1 LRIDDLIP
9 GNDEPNLLPQ
19 LNGYIQNR
27 KIEQVKT
34 QSLEPVALQKF
45 STDLGRI
52 HRLAPHLEPG
62 VVLALAKSN
71 ASDQTIAKVGMAAIS
86 VERQKADEI
95 AEQEKNNRG
104 FFGKVYSKF
113 KTGIRYGVGV
123 ADTYFDLLNQLPS
136 SFVSASDNPQSGNVF
151 DFDLKNPFRKGWW
164 ASTAL
169 GSMMSGEESGEGFFI
184 GGAAAEGQQRRLND
198 FAGQIPITI
207 EAGAAENTAYEPSPE
222 EIRQLAVQIVD
233 SQGISFE
240 EAYELARVKIRS
252 EATIPITFGGTNP
265 LYLPRIETLKT
276 PTGGSISTGL
286 PRFRSFKDIGSSE
299 YALQAATATVAL
311 GFATPDPVSKAVQ
324 ISKPL
329 IAYSRGIKNVDE
341 VGNFVMD
348 TRFIAETGVEAEFL
362 SRVDA
367 MNAVVN
373 DYEVSALRVQ
383 DEAIEMATPQPGVWY
398 HGSHGGGVP
407 GNVIYDIGDPRYPTP
422 EGNLLGPGFYMTEE
436 PVIAQSYARS
446 PDRTRTI
453 TPEEEET
460 LRSVPGAI
468 SDTNLQLG
476 LPLEQLGPQ
485 AEGIPAAVY
494 RLQESEGA
502 APVFLDGNYGLRTQ
516 LPPETIEKIASLY
529 FDTESK
535 RGEIFSNLFREDSFL
550 SQLFE
555 KTGISNLFENV
566 FQKKVEAISDVAFVG
581 GGWYSGT
588 PGPDRF
594 TLDTS
599 WKKAVTENP
608 ELVNNIQ
615 FVPPSVIADRAALL
629 VENFI
634 EVNNRRPSSIE
645 ELFSFKP
652 NIDSYLFSVGE
663 DSLNFFRNADFTDVI
678 NQFLAHG
685 NTTDEFFIPTIGSFD
700 EMLRGLNVQNY
711 RVNLGRAN
719 LVDETAI
726 RLPTEAIQRGE
737 YKDIQKLYGD
747 LFKYIFKNI
756 DSKFENRLSSLD
768 LPTNTRVGVQQS
780 LGVNQGTFII
790 GAFNNSKPVS
800 LLELNN
806 FLFEN
811 GIDGWTHQG
820 GRIVGAER
828 GHRVRV
834 YFDPMKHLDVTDPL
848 TGERLPINEAINLQ
862 RESGELYN
870 RAGEIRNEI
879 DELNMMLEAG
889 HIPGYGSK
897 VDPEKFNTFFTQSRA
912 GRYAADKIWEV
923 VERFNGK
930 GMVSDSD
937 VWYELFTMFSGRI
950 PLEDLDEI
958 LRATSKSEMIGII
971 NKKVGYTPG
980 LANIGDLNFSLS
992 KTFDKLKEVSRMDVL
1007 FENIGDI
1014 FGPVLSRSPR
1024 SKHLNFYGTEREKLQ
1039 ALQDLDDFMET
1050 GIRGRINKTV
1060 EIKEGTLTQKNL
1072 ILYRFAKAMQSNDKT
1087 AMFDASS
1094 QLASAIS
1101 RRILSET
1108 GDEKQAQ
1115 LASDLWKNIFETA
1128 SGYGLYNVG
1137 EEGLRIDNGYAV
1149 AIAEG
1154 LMYSDPVKAGRL
1166 ISSVH
1171 GGPGLLS
1178 ELQRSPL
1185 ELPDVQAL
1193 RRMTSIIGV
1202 LTGKQGFQRVI
1213 KKSELRTN
1221 FLKQFGV
1228 DLSQKDL
1235 EKLGELRLPLRAADF
1250 MMTKVWKSAKKF
1262 QFAYALRNTMEAQAR
1277 LAFDSKDNIFT
1288 HPLDHILVST
1298 FNRLPDDIALG
1309 EEFNP
1314 GGWRNIG
1321 LAHQT
1326 SGEGYK
1332 EMLGNAFYGSDARF
1346 DMVNSRF
1353 RNGGIDVFSK
1363 DKPKQWAKAGGYELR
1378 QLFNDPIARR
1388 LANGADVDTVIKWL
1402 YGGSD
1407 DANKSLRELE
1417 NLVRNG
1423 EVFYTGQAR
1432 TPEVIPVDPTPV
1444 NIRKRIETQQQARL
1458 SLKTGGDSE
1467 LMEVVSTGRFRG
1479 EDAFDGSGNA
1489 SGKLLKYIE
1498 ENIGTDL
1505 PEFYKG
1511 PGESTLLAGVQKNW
1525 FDKTTSFV
1533 FDNLVGRAHNQLD
1546 RSPLWRQEY
1555 TKEINR
1561 LAPLLS
1567 AEAAAELKEI
1577 LITRTAHYNTMA
1589 KSKKI
1594 AREFTLKDYVG
1605 RNVDAD
1611 ELMESLDN
1619 AKGALSR
1626 EEIHVIANSLTLNR
1640 IENLLFDATARNSFT
1655 DAARIVSPFNAAFF
1669 EVTKKWFTLMAENP
1683 DKLVNASRKFGYLA
1697 GEKAPN
1703 ELGENKGI
1711 LHKDPI
1717 TGDYMYGIPM
1727 SGTIARLFNRLVGD
1741 DTGADYSLRAP
1752 VKGLNMAFSF
1762 TPGFGPL
1769 VGYPL
1774 GKLMYS
1780 SPKLRDY
1787 ATFFLPYG
1795 QPKSPLDPTEYLPG
1809 FLNKAFNAAIN
1820 NPNAPGVYGDTVN
1833 DVARAELATG
1843 KWNID
1848 DPEEFEEFQNDVESK
1863 STVLTILR
1871 SIGQFFGPSS
1881 PQLKIDIQTKSGDV
1895 MAGFLTAEF
1904 HELQSQDY
1912 DSAVERFLYMFGDEA
1927 FAYMAGKTREV
1938 YMGTEATSEFAR
1950 WELENSELFDSTY
1963 GEIAGFFG
1971 PKGSDFDWAA
1981 WNYQTNKGMRE
1992 RIPYKEQIAIAQQIF
2007 GLHKYRRIVEA
2018 AGPKPN
2024 EQQTAFLEIQKAK
2037 LEKEYPGMVS
2047 QSSFDVQKF
2056 PKQIKLME
2064 QAIADPRLAGNET
2077 AIQLKK
2083 YLNIRNMYIT
2093 AADSSLGGWNSDRA
2107 KILKADLRYRA
2118 GMMIEETPEFARIFE
2133 RILLNELDR

>member
-1 LRIDDLIP
+1 MKIDDLIP

-19 LNGYIQNR
+19 VNTYIQNR
-27 KIEQVKT
+27 KVQQVKT
-34 QSLEPVALQKF
+34 QSLQPVALEKF

-71 ASDQTIAKVGMAAIS
+71 ASDQTIAKVGLASIA

-95 AEQEKNNRG
+95 AEQAKNNRG
-104 FFGKVYSKF
+104 LFGNIYSKF
-113 KTGIRYGVGV
+113 KTAMRYGVGI
-123 ADTYFDLLNQLPS
+123 ADTGFDLYNQFPS
-136 SFVSASDNPQSGNVF
+136 SFLSPSKSPQSGDVF
-151 DFDLKNPFRKGWW
+151 DFDPKNPFRKGWW

-169 GSMMSGEESGEGFFI
+169 GSMMTGEESGEGFWI

-198 FAGQIPITI
+198 YAGQIPITI
-207 EAGAAENTAYEPSPE
+207 EAGAGENTAYEPTPE

-252 EATIPITFGGTNP
+252 EATIPITVGGTNP
-265 LYLPRIETLKT
+265 LWFPRIETLKT
-276 PTGGSISTGL
+276 PTGGSLSTAI
-286 PRFRSFKDIGSSE
+286 PRFRSFEEIGSPE

-311 GFATPDPVSKAVQ
+311 GFASPDPISKAAK
-324 ISKPL
+324 IIKPL
-329 IAYSRGIKNVDE
+329 IAYGRGIKNVDE
-341 VGNFVMD
+341 AGNFVMD
-348 TRFIAETGVEAEFL
+348 TRFIAETGAEAEFL
-362 SRVDA
+362 SRVDS
-367 MNAVVN
+367 MNAVIN
-373 DYEVSALRVQ
+373 DFEVSALRVQ

-398 HGSHGGGVP
+398 HGSHGGPLP

-436 PVIAQSYARS
+436 PVIAQSYGRG

-460 LRSVPGAI
+460 LRSIPGAI
-468 SDTNLQLG
+468 SDPNLQLG
-476 LPLEQLGPQ
+476 LPLEQLGPR

-502 APVFLDGNYGLRTQ
+502 APLFLDGDYGLGTQ
-516 LPPETIEKIASLY
+516 LPQETIERIASLY
-529 FDTESK
+529 FETESK
-535 RGEIFSNLFREDSFL
+535 RGKIFSNLFREDSAVFE
-550 SQLFE
+550 LFE
-555 KTGISNLFENV
+555 KTGVSDLFENL
-566 FQKKVEAISDVAFVG
+566 FQRKVKKISEEPFVG
-581 GGWYSGT
+581 GGWALGT
-588 PGPDRF
+588 EGVDRF
-594 TLDTS
+594 TLNNS
-599 WKKAVTENP
+599 WKKAVADNP
-608 ELVNNIQ
+608 QLVNNIQ
-615 FVPPSVIADRAALL
+615 FVPPSLIADRAALL
-629 VENFI
+629 VEEFI
-634 EVNNRRPSSIE
+634 STNQRLPSSIE
-645 ELFSFKP
+645 ELFSFRP

-663 DSLNFFRNADFTDVI
+663 DSLNYFRNADFTEVV
-678 NQFLAHG
+678 NQFLAHKPK
-685 NTTDEFFIPTIGSFD
+685 DEFFRPTTQSFD
-700 EMLRGLNVQNY
+700 DLLLGMNVQFGTM
-711 RVNLGRAN
+711 RLGKAS
-719 LVDETAI
+719 LVHETAI
-726 RLPTEAIQRGE
+726 RLPTEGLQKGE
-737 YKDIQKLYGD
+737 YLNFQKLYGD
-747 LFKYIFKNI
+747 LFNYITEEVSN
-756 DSKFENRLSSLD
+756 KFFNRFSSLD
-768 LPTNTRVGVQQS
+768 LPTGIKASIENS
-780 LGVNQGTFII
+780 LGSNQATFVL
-790 GAFNNSKPVS
+790 GQFDNSKYVS

-834 YFDPMKHLDVTDPL
+834 YFDPTKHLDVTDPL

-870 RAGEIRNEI
+870 RAGEIRNQI
-879 DELNMMLEAG
+879 DEMNMMLEAG

-923 VERFNGK
+923 VERFDGNNNLT
-930 GMVSDSD
+930 DAD
-937 VWYELFTMFSGRI
+937 TWYELFTMFNGRV

-958 LRATSKSEMIGII
+958 LRAKSKSEMVGLI

-980 LANIGDLNFSLS
+980 LSNMADLNFSLS

-1014 FGPVLSRSPR
+1014 FGPVMRRSPK

-1039 ALQDLDDFMET
+1039 ALQDLDAFLET
-1050 GIRGRINKTV
+1050 GVRGDVNKPTAGV
-1060 EIKEGTLTQKNL
+1060 KSWASPKND
-1072 ILYRFAKAMQSNDKT
+1072 ILYRFAQALQSNDKT
-1087 AMFDASS
+1087 AIFDASNK
-1094 QLASAIS
+1094 LAEAIS
-1101 RRILSET
+1101 ARILSET
-1108 GDEKQAQ
+1108 GDAKQAQ

-1149 AIAEG
+1149 AIAEDLWG
-1154 LMYSDPVKAGRL
+1154 SDPGKAGRL
-1166 ISSVH
+1166 IGAVH

-1202 LTGKQGFQRVI
+1202 FTGKQGLQKAI

-1228 DLSQKDL
+1228 DLSKKDL
-1235 EKLGELRLPLRAADF
+1235 DKLGELRLPLRAADF

-1288 HPLDHILVST
+1288 HPLDHILVAT

-1321 LAHQT
+1321 LAHEGA
-1326 SGEGYK
+1326 GEGYK
-1332 EMLGNAFYGSDARF
+1332 EMLGNAFFGSDARF
-1346 DMVNSRF
+1346 DMVHSRF
-1353 RNGGIDVFSK
+1353 RNGSIDVFSK

-1388 LANGADVDTVIKWL
+1388 LANGADVDTVMKWL
-1402 YGGSD
+1402 YSDSD
-1407 DANKSLRELE
+1407 DAKKALREVE

-1423 EVFYTGQAR
+1423 EIFYKGEAR
-1432 TPEVIPVDPTPV
+1432 IPEVIPVDPTPT

-1458 SLKTGGDSE
+1458 SLKTNGDPE
-1467 LMEVVSTGRFRG
+1467 LMEVVSTGRFMG
-1479 EDAFDGSGNA
+1479 EDAFDGAGNA
-1489 SGKLLKYIE
+1489 TGKLLDYLE
-1498 ENIGTDL
+1498 ENIGSGL
-1505 PEFYKG
+1505 PQFYKG

-1525 FDKTTSFV
+1525 FDKTTTFI
-1533 FDNLVGRAHNQLD
+1533 FDNLCGRAHNQLD

-1567 AEAAAELKEI
+1567 PEAAAEMKDI
-1577 LITRTAHYNTMA
+1577 LVTRTAHYNNMA

-1611 ELMESLDN
+1611 ELIESLDN
-1619 AKGALSR
+1619 AKGAMSR
-1626 EEIHVIANSLTLNR
+1626 EELHIIANALTLDR

-1669 EVTKKWFTLMAENP
+1669 EVTKKWFTLMAQNP
-1683 DKLVNASRKFGYLA
+1683 EKLIGASRKFGYIA

-1703 ELGENKGI
+1703 ELGKNKGI
-1711 LHKDPI
+1711 IHKDPV

-1741 DTGADYSLRAP
+1741 DTGADYSLQAP

-1795 QPKSPLDPTEYLPG
+1795 QPKSPFDPTEYLPG
-1809 FLNKAFNAAIN
+1809 FLSKALSAAIN
-1820 NPNAPGVYGDTVN
+1820 NPNAPGVYADTVN

-1848 DPEEFEEFQNDVESK
+1848 DPEEFEEYQNDVESK
-1863 STVLTILR
+1863 SLVLTIMR
-1871 SIGQFFGPSS
+1871 SIGQFIGPSS
-1881 PQLKIDIQTKSGDV
+1881 PRLKIDIQTKSGDV
-1895 MAGFLTAEF
+1895 MAGFLTSEF

-1938 YMGTEATSEFAR
+1938 YMGTEASSEFAR

-1971 PKGSDFDWAA
+1971 PKGSEFDWSV
-1981 WNYQTNKGMRE
+1981 WNYQSNKGMRE
-1992 RIPYKEQIAIAQQIF
+1992 RIPYQEQIAIAQQII

-2024 EQQTAFLEIQKAK
+2024 EQQQAVLEVAKAQ

-2077 AIQLKK
+2077 AIQLRK
-2083 YLNIRNMYIT
+2083 YLDIRNMYIT
-2093 AADSSLGGWNSDRA
+2093 AANSSLGGWNSDRA
-2107 KILKADLRYRA
+2107 KLLKSDLRYRA

-2133 RILLNELDR
+2133 RILLNELDK

>member
-1 LRIDDLIP
+1 LKIDDLIP
-9 GNDEPNLLPQ
+9 GNDEVNLLPQ
-19 LNGYIQNR
+19 VNTYIQNR
-27 KIEQVKT
+27 KVQQVKT
-34 QSLEPVALQKF
+34 QSLEPVALQQYS
-45 STDLGRI
+45 STLGRI

-62 VVLALAKSN
+62 VVLALAKSG
-71 ASDQTIAKVGMAAIS
+71 ASDQTIARVGLASIA

-104 FFGKVYSKF
+104 LFGKIYGKF
-113 KTGIRYGVGV
+113 KTGMRWGVST
-123 ADTYFDLLNQLPS
+123 ADTVFDLLNQTPS
-136 SFVSASDNPQSGNVF
+136 TFISPSKNPQSGDVF

-164 ASTAL
+164 ASTAF
-169 GSMMSGEESGEGFFI
+169 GSMLSGEESGEGFFI
-184 GGAAAEGQQRRLND
+184 GGAAAEGQRRRLND
-198 FAGQIPITI
+198 YAGQLPITI
-207 EAGAAENTAYEPSPE
+207 EAGAGENTAYEPTPE

-240 EAYELARVKIRS
+240 EAYEIAKVKIRS
-252 EATIPITFGGTNP
+252 EATIPITFWGTNP
-265 LYLPRIETLKT
+265 LWLPRIETIQS
-276 PTGGSISTGL
+276 PTGGSVSTGI
-286 PRFRSFKDIGSSE
+286 PVFRSFEDIGSSE
-299 YALQAATATVAL
+299 YALQAATASIAL
-311 GFATPDPVSKAVQ
+311 GFASPDPISKAAK
-324 ISKPL
+324 IIKPFA
-329 IAYSRGIKNVDE
+329 AYARGIKNVDE
-341 VGNFVMD
+341 AGNFVMD
-348 TRFIAETGVEAEFL
+348 TRFIAETGAEAEFL
-362 SRVDA
+362 SRVDS

-373 DYEVSALRVQ
+373 DFEVSALRIQ

-398 HGSHGGGVP
+398 HGSSGGPLP
-407 GNVIYDIGDPRYPTP
+407 GNVLFDIGDPRYPTP

-436 PVIAQSYARS
+436 PVIAQSYGRGR
-446 PDRTRTI
+446 DRTRTI
-453 TPEEEET
+453 TTEEEEI
-460 LRSVPGAI
+460 LRSIPGAA
-468 SDTNLQLG
+468 SDPNLQIG
-476 LPLEQLGPQ
+476 LPEEQLGPQ
-485 AEGIPAAVY
+485 AEGLPSAVY

-502 APVFLDGNYGLRTQ
+502 APFFLDGDYGLKTQ
-516 LPPETIEKIASLY
+516 LPQETIEKIASLY
-529 FDTESK
+529 FDTENK
-535 RGEIFSNLFREDSFL
+535 RREIFSNLFREDSAV
-550 SQLFE
+550 SELFE
-555 KTGISNLFENV
+555 KTGILNKFDNLF
-566 FQKKVEAISDVAFVG
+566 QTKVEEISDLPFVG
-581 GGWYSGT
+581 GSWKDFS
-588 PGPDRF
+588 PKIDRF
-594 TLDTS
+594 SLDNL

-608 ELVNNIQ
+608 EIVNNIQ

-629 VENFI
+629 VEDFVSKNQKF
-634 EVNNRRPSSIE
+634 PSSIE

-663 DSLNFFRNADFTDVI
+663 DSINYFKNANFTDVVS
-678 NQFLAHG
+678 QFLAHG
-685 NTTDEFFIPTIGSFD
+685 NTGDEFFVPTIVSFD
-700 EMLRGLNVQNY
+700 DVLRFLNVQNY
-711 RVNLGRAN
+711 RVNLGQAN
-719 LVDETAI
+719 LIDKTG
-726 RLPTEAIQRGE
+726 IQMGE
-737 YKDIQKLYGD
+737 YKDVNKLYGD

-756 DSKFENRLSSLD
+756 DTKFENRFASLD
-768 LPTNTRVGVQQS
+768 LPTSTRVAVQKS
-780 LGVNQGTFII
+780 LGLGQANPVIND
-790 GAFNNSKPVS
+790 FNNSKPVS

-806 FLFEN
+806 FLWEN
-811 GIDGWTHQG
+811 GIDGWAHEG

-834 YFDPMKHLDVTDPL
+834 YFDPMKNLDVTDPL
-848 TGERLPINEAINLQ
+848 TGERLPINEAINIQ
-862 RESGELYN
+862 RESGELYK
-870 RAGEIRNEI
+870 RAGEIRNQV
-879 DELNMMLEAG
+879 DEMNMMLEAG

-912 GRYAADKIWEV
+912 GRYAADKIWKV
-923 VERFNGK
+923 VERFEGK
-930 GMVSDSD
+930 GMVSDAD

-958 LRATSKSEMIGII
+958 LRTTSKSEMIGII

-980 LANIGDLNFSLS
+980 LANMADLNFSLS
-992 KTFDKLKEVSRMDVL
+992 KTFDKIKEVSRMDVL

-1087 AMFDASS
+1087 AMFDASR

-1149 AIAEG
+1149 AIAED
-1154 LMYSDPVKAGRL
+1154 LMDSDPVKAGRL
-1166 ISSVH
+1166 ISSIH

-1202 LTGKQGFQRVI
+1202 FTGKQGLQKAI

-1221 FLKQFGV
+1221 VLKQFGI

-1235 EKLGELRLPLRAADF
+1235 DKLGELRLPLRAADF
-1250 MMTKVWKSAKKF
+1250 MMTKVWKAAKKL

-1277 LAFDSKDNIFT
+1277 LAFDGKDNIFS
-1288 HPLDHILVST
+1288 HPLDHILVAS

-1321 LAHQT
+1321 LAHEDA
-1326 SGEGYK
+1326 GAGYQ
-1332 EMLGNAFYGSDARF
+1332 EMLGNAFYASDARF
-1346 DMVNSRF
+1346 DMVHSRF
-1353 RNGGIDVFSK
+1353 RNGSIDVFSK
-1363 DKPKQWAKAGGYELR
+1363 DKPKQWAQAGGYELR

-1402 YGGSD
+1402 YSGSD

-1417 NLVRNG
+1417 NLMRNG
-1423 EVFYTGQAR
+1423 EVFYEGAAR
-1432 TPEVIPVDPTPV
+1432 IPEVIPVEPTPLNV
-1444 NIRKRIETQQQARL
+1444 RKRIETQQQSRL

-1467 LMEVVSTGRFRG
+1467 LMEVVATGRFMG
-1479 EDAFDGSGNA
+1479 EDAFDGAGNA
-1489 SGKLLKYIE
+1489 TGKLLDYIE
-1498 ENIGTDL
+1498 ENIGSGL
-1505 PEFYKG
+1505 PQFYKG

-1525 FDKTTSFV
+1525 FDKTTTFI

-1577 LITRTAHYNTMA
+1577 ILTRTAHYNTMA
-1589 KSKKI
+1589 QSKKF
-1594 AREFTLKDYVG
+1594 AREFTLKDYLG

-1619 AKGALSR
+1619 AKGAMSR
-1626 EEIHVIANSLTLNR
+1626 EEIHIIANSLTLDR
-1640 IENLLFDATARNSFT
+1640 VENLLFDATARNSFT

-1669 EVTKKWFTLMAENP
+1669 EVTKKWFTLMAQNP
-1683 DKLVNASRKFGYLA
+1683 EKVMGASRKFGYLA

-1703 ELGENKGI
+1703 ELGQNKGI
-1711 LHKDPI
+1711 IHKDPVS
-1717 TGDYMYGIPM
+1717 GDYMYGIPM

-1741 DTGADYSLRAP
+1741 DTGADYSLQAP

-1809 FLNKAFNAAIN
+1809 FLSKALNAALN
-1820 NPNAPGVYGDTVN
+1820 NPNSPGVYADTVN

-1848 DPEEFEEFQNDVESK
+1848 DPEEFEEYQNDVESK
-1863 STVLTILR
+1863 SLVLAMMR

-1881 PQLKIDIQTKSGDV
+1881 PRLKIDIQTKSGDV
-1895 MAGFLTAEF
+1895 MAGFLTSEF

-1938 YMGTEATSEFAR
+1938 YMGTEASSEFAR

-1971 PKGSDFDWAA
+1971 PKGSEFDWAA
-1981 WNYQTNKGMRE
+1981 WNYQSNKGMRE
-1992 RIPYKEQIAIAQQIF
+1992 RIPYQEQIAIAQQII
-2007 GLHKYRRIVEA
+2007 GLHKYRRFVEA

-2024 EQQTAFLEIQKAK
+2024 EQQSIVIAQQKAR

-2047 QSSFDVQKF
+2047 QASFDVQKF

-2083 YLNIRNMYIT
+2083 YLDVRNMYIT
-2093 AADSSLGGWNSDRA
+2093 AANSSLGGWNSDRA
-2107 KILKADLRYRA
+2107 KLLKADLRYRA

-2133 RILLNELDR
+2133 RILLNELER

>member
-1 LRIDDLIP
+1 LKINDLIP

-19 LNGYIQNR
+19 VNTYIQNR
-27 KIEQVKT
+27 KVQQVKT
-34 QSLEPVALQKF
+34 QSLQPVALEKF
-45 STDLGRI
+45 STDIGRI

-62 VVLALAKSN
+62 VVLALAKSG
-71 ASDQTIAKVGMAAIS
+71 ASDQTIAKVGMASIA

-95 AEQEKNNRG
+95 AEQSKNNRG
-104 FFGKVYSKF
+104 LFGNIYSKF
-113 KTGIRYGVGV
+113 KTAMRYGVGV
-123 ADTYFDLLNQLPS
+123 ADTGFDLLNQIPS
-136 SFVSASDNPQSGNVF
+136 TFLSPSKSPQSGDVF
-151 DFDLKNPFRKGWW
+151 DFDPKNPFRKGWW

-169 GSMMSGEESGEGFFI
+169 GSMMSGEESGEGFWI

-198 FAGQIPITI
+198 YAGQIPITI
-207 EAGAAENTAYEPSPE
+207 EAGAGENTAYEPTPE

-240 EAYELARVKIRS
+240 EAYEIARIKIRS

-265 LYLPRIETLKT
+265 LYIPRIETLKT
-276 PTGGSISTGL
+276 PTGGSISTGI
-286 PRFRSFKDIGSSE
+286 PKFRSFEDIGSSE

-311 GFATPDPVSKAVQ
+311 GFASPDPFSKAAKIV
-324 ISKPL
+324 KPL
-329 IAYSRGIKNVDE
+329 IAYGRGIKNVDE
-341 VGNFVMD
+341 AGNFVMD
-348 TRFIAETGVEAEFL
+348 TRFIAETGAEAEFL
-362 SRVDA
+362 SRVDS

-373 DYEVSALRVQ
+373 DFEVSALRVQ

-398 HGSHGGGVP
+398 HGSNGGQLP

-436 PVIAQSYARS
+436 PVIAQSYGRG

-453 TPEEEET
+453 TTEEEEI
-460 LRSVPGAI
+460 LRSIPGAI
-468 SDTNLQLG
+468 SDRNLQLG
-476 LPLEQLGPQ
+476 LPVEQLGPQ

-502 APVFLDGNYGLRTQ
+502 APFFLDGDYGLKTQ
-516 LPPETIEKIASLY
+516 LPQETIEKIASLY
-529 FDTESK
+529 FDTENK
-535 RGEIFSNLFREDSFL
+535 RREIFSNLFREDSAV
-550 SQLFE
+550 SELFE
-555 KTGISNLFENV
+555 KTGILNKFDNLF
-566 FQKKVEAISDVAFVG
+566 QTKVEQISDLPFVG
-581 GGWYSGT
+581 GSWSNFPT
-588 PGPDRF
+588 RMSRF
-594 TLDTS
+594 VMDNE

-608 ELVNNIQ
+608 EVVNSIK

-629 VENFI
+629 VEDFVSKNQKF
-634 EVNNRRPSSIE
+634 PSSIE

-663 DSLNFFRNADFTDVI
+663 DSINYFKNADFTDVV
-678 NQFLAHG
+678 NQFLVQG
-685 NTTDEFFIPTIGSFD
+685 RTVDQSYIPTDFSFD
-700 EMLRGLNVQNY
+700 NILRGMNVQNY
-711 RVNLGRAN
+711 KVNLGKASLLDGFIN
-719 LVDETAI
+719 TSAVKEG
-726 RLPTEAIQRGE
+726 GE
-737 YKDIQKLYGD
+737 YTNIVKLYSD
-747 LFKYIFKNI
+747 LFIYITKNT
-756 DSKFENRLSSLD
+756 DEGFRNRFSSLD
-768 LPTNTRVGVQQS
+768 LPTNIKDDIEKS
-780 LGVNQGTFII
+780 LGVNQASFVIA
-790 GAFNNSKPVS
+790 AFDNSKPVS

-806 FLFEN
+806 FLWEN

-820 GRIVGAER
+820 GQIAGAER

-834 YFDPMKHLDVTDPL
+834 YFDPMKNLDVTDPL

-870 RAGEIRNEI
+870 RAGEIRNQI
-879 DELNMMLEAG
+879 DEMNMMLEAG

-923 VERFNGK
+923 VERFDGSK
-930 GMVSDSD
+930 DLTD
-937 VWYELFTMFSGRI
+937 AEAWYELFTMFSGRV

-958 LRATSKSEMIGII
+958 LRAKSKSEMVGVI

-980 LANIGDLNFSLS
+980 LANMSDLNFSLS

-1014 FGPVLSRSPR
+1014 FGPVLRRSPK

-1039 ALQDLDDFMET
+1039 ALQDLDAFLET
-1050 GIRGRINKTV
+1050 GVRGDVNKPLAGV
-1060 EIKEGTLTQKNL
+1060 KSLASPKND
-1072 ILYRFAKAMQSNDKT
+1072 ILYRFAQAMQSNDKT
-1087 AMFDASS
+1087 AIFSASN
-1094 QLASAIS
+1094 QLAKAIS
-1101 RRILSET
+1101 ARILSET
-1108 GDEKQAQ
+1108 GDAKQAQ
-1115 LASDLWKNIFETA
+1115 IASDLWKNIFETA

-1137 EEGLRIDNGYAV
+1137 EEGLRIDSGYAV
-1149 AIAEG
+1149 AIAED
-1154 LMYSDPVKAGRL
+1154 LMDSDPVKAGRL
-1166 ISSVH
+1166 IGAVH

-1202 LTGKQGFQRVI
+1202 FTGKQGLQKAI
-1213 KKSELRTN
+1213 KKSEFRTN
-1221 FLKQFGV
+1221 VLKQFGV
-1228 DLSQKDL
+1228 DLSKKDL

-1250 MMTKVWKSAKKF
+1250 MMTKVWKSAKKL

-1288 HPLDHILVST
+1288 HPLDHILVAT

-1321 LAHQT
+1321 LAHE
-1326 SGEGYK
+1326 SAGEGYK

-1346 DMVNSRF
+1346 DMVHSQF
-1353 RNGGIDVFSK
+1353 RNGSIDVFSK

-1388 LANGADVDTVIKWL
+1388 LSNGADVDTVMKWL
-1402 YGGSD
+1402 YSDSD
-1407 DANKSLRELE
+1407 DAKKTLREVE

-1423 EVFYTGQAR
+1423 EIFYKGEAR
-1432 TPEVIPVDPTPV
+1432 IPEVIPVDPTPT

-1458 SLKTGGDSE
+1458 SLKTNGDPE
-1467 LMEVVSTGRFRG
+1467 LMQVVSTGRFMG
-1479 EDAFDGSGNA
+1479 EDAFDGAGNA
-1489 SGKLLKYIE
+1489 TGKLLDYLE
-1498 ENIGTDL
+1498 ENIGSGL
-1505 PEFYKG
+1505 PQFYKG

-1525 FDKTTSFV
+1525 FDKTTTFI
-1533 FDNLVGRAHNQLD
+1533 FDNLCGRAHNQLD

-1567 AEAAAELKEI
+1567 AEAAAEMKDI
-1577 LITRTAHYNTMA
+1577 LITRTAHYNNMA

-1619 AKGALSR
+1619 AKGAMSR
-1626 EEIHVIANSLTLNR
+1626 EELHIIANALTLDR

-1669 EVTKKWFTLMAENP
+1669 EVTKKWFTLMAQNP
-1683 DKLVNASRKFGYLA
+1683 EKAIGASRRFGYLA

-1703 ELGENKGI
+1703 ELGKNKGI
-1711 LHKDPI
+1711 IHKDPVS
-1717 TGDYMYGIPM
+1717 GDYMYGIPM

-1741 DTGADYSLRAP
+1741 DTGVDYSLQAP

-1809 FLNKAFNAAIN
+1809 FLSKAFSAALN
-1820 NPNAPGVYGDTVN
+1820 NPNAPGVYADTVN
-1833 DVARAELATG
+1833 DVSRAELATG

-1848 DPEEFEEFQNDVESK
+1848 DPEEFEEYQNDVESK
-1863 STVLTILR
+1863 SLVLTMMR
-1871 SIGQFFGPSS
+1871 SIGQFLGPSS
-1881 PQLKIDIQTKSGDV
+1881 PRLKIDIQTKSGDV
-1895 MAGFLTAEF
+1895 MAGFLTSEF

-1938 YMGTEATSEFAR
+1938 YMGTEASSEFAR

-1971 PKGSDFDWAA
+1971 PKGSEFDWSV
-1981 WNYQTNKGMRE
+1981 WNYQSNKGMRE
-1992 RIPYKEQIAIAQQIF
+1992 RIPYQEQIAIAQQII

-2024 EQQTAFLEIQKAK
+2024 EQQQAVLEVAKAR

-2077 AIQLKK
+2077 AIQLRK
-2083 YLNIRNMYIT
+2083 YLDIRNMYIT
-2093 AADSSLGGWNSDRA
+2093 AANSSLGGWNSDRA
-2107 KILKADLRYRA
+2107 KLLKSDLRYRA

-2133 RILLNELDR
+2133 RILLNELDK